1 MRTPPIKEAVLDIA
15 RSERVAAVTTTGTDV
30 AVSSIGYVCREL
42 GLCGISEQAARV
54 LTDKAL
60 MKEAFVNGGV
70 TTAEFRRV
78 EAMKKLSPQPRLS
91 ACRSCSRSSTNPA
104 AEE

>member
-1 MRTPPIKEAVLDIA
+1 MLDIA

-30 AVSSIGYVCREL
+30 AVSSIGYVCRKL

-70 TTAEFRRV
+70 TTAEFRPGWR
-78 EAMKKLSPQPRLS
+78 ATMKLSPQPRSS

-104 AEE
+104 AEV